1 MVKSA
6 LKWMGALALVALVAS
21 SPLALGQEVVG
32 IVEGDDYENAMM
44 PEPVLEDE
52 STFVEE
58 EVPMYEE
65 AEEAELGLEPTVT
78 EDEGRECE
86 ERAEEIARRLED
98 GGADDGEENLI
109 FKEEVQEES
118 LTFKTQ

>member
-21 SPLALGQEVVG
+21 SPLAHAQEPVG

-52 STFVEE
+52 PTFVEE
-58 EVPMYEE
+58 EVPMYSEE
-65 AEEAELGLEPTVT
+65 EEPELPEEEDFVPEEVPAPEEPIVADEPAPIAEEDPVVVDPTEEP
-78 EDEGRECE
+78 E
-86 ERAEEIARRLED
+86 
-98 GGADDGEENLI
+98 
-109 FKEEVQEES
+109 
-118 LTFKTQ
+118 